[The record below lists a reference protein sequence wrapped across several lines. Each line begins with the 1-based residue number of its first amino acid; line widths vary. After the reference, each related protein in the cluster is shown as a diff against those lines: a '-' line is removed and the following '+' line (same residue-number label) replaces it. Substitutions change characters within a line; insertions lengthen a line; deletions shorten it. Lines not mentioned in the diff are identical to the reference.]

1 MQMAHVIGRTMATLK
16 HSSMVSAKMLIVQPL
31 LIDGNPDGDPLIAV
45 DGVGAGLGEDVM
57 ISSDGRYSRE
67 LLRAESTPVRWTII
81 AIADEN
87 QRR

>member
-1 MQMAHVIGRTMATLK
+1 MQMAHVIGRTTATLK